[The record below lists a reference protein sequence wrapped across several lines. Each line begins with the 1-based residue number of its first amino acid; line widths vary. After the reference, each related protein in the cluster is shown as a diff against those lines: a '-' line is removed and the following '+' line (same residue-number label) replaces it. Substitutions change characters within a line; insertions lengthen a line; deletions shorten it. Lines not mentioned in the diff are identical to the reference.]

1 MLATMSPEEF
11 SAAAR
16 ERELEEWRS
25 INRFCGKCGSSMQP
39 HANAAERALVC
50 PKCGYA
56 AYPKLSPAVIVLV
69 TKGNKILLQRN
80 THYKL
85 RNWTLVAGFVDAG
98 ENFEDAVR
106 REVMEEAS
114 IEVRDLRYFGSQTWP
129 FPSNIMIGFRAEY
142 ASGELTADGE
152 AVVESGIMCSVTPSG
167 NPLFLSLMSPM
178 VRVVADGIAT
188 ALCPAD
194 IIAQQSDGPSVIHS
208 SSPGVS
214 FSHSVPVRS
223 AMYVK

>member
-11 SAAAR
+11 RTAAR

-25 INRFCGKCGSSMQP
+25 TNRFCGKCGSSMQP

-114 IEVRDLRYFGSQTWP
+114 IEVKDLRYFGSQTWP
-129 FPSNIMIGFRAEY
+129 FPSNIMVGFRAEY
-142 ASGELTADGE
+142 ASGELTPDGE
-152 AVVESGIMCSVTPSG
+152 EVVESGWFDKANLPEI
-167 NPLFLSLMSPM
+167 PLKGS
-178 VRVVADGIAT
+178 IA
-188 ALCPAD
+188 
-194 IIAQQSDGPSVIHS
+194 
-208 SSPGVS
+208 
-214 FSHSVPVRS
+214 R
-223 AMYVK
+223 AMIDAWLEEQGEA

>member
-1 MLATMSPEEF
+1 MDDLRQMLATMSPGEF
-11 SAAAR
+11 RAAAR

-25 INRFCGKCGSSMQP
+25 INRFCGKCAAPMKP
-39 HANAAERALVC
+39 HANPAECALVC
-50 PKCGYA
+50 SKCGYT

-114 IEVRDLRYFGSQTWP
+114 IEIKDLRYFGSQTWP
-129 FPSNIMIGFRAEY
+129 FPSNIMVGFRAEY
-142 ASGELTADGE
+142 AAGELVPDGE
-152 AVVESGIMCSVTPSG
+152 EVVESGWFDCDNLPEIPHKGS
-167 NPLFLSLMSPM
+167 
-178 VRVVADGIAT
+178 IARQMIDEW
-188 ALCPAD
+188 LQEQD
-194 IIAQQSDGPSVIHS
+194 EVKR
-208 SSPGVS
+208 GV
-214 FSHSVPVRS
+214 
-223 AMYVK
+223 